1 MRKISFFVRHKVDI
15 FYVDGK
21 KYWRSYNK
29 QEATVAEHA
38 IDSADDGDI
47 VNNGTYINIMF
58 MLHVHMGY
66 LYD

>member
-1 MRKISFFVRHKVDI
+1 MERNIGGVTTN
-15 FYVDGK
+15 K
-21 KYWRSYNK
+21 KHM
-29 QEATVAEHA
+29 VAEHA
-38 IDSADDGDI
+38 MDSADDGDI